1 MIQMSNSLQKN
12 SKESNIQKSKVVMIN
27 NFRIIE
33 INNNMT
39 EIQIQNII
47 KNGGKNILNNEESIL
62 SQSKIKSDELTFL
75 KHEEFKEFF

>member
-1 MIQMSNSLQKN
+1 MIKMSNSLQKN

-62 SQSKIKSDELTFL
+62 SQSKIKSDEVTFL

>member
-1 MIQMSNSLQKN
+1 
-12 SKESNIQKSKVVMIN
+12 MIN

-62 SQSKIKSDELTFL
+62 SQSKIKSDEVTFL

>member
-1 MIQMSNSLQKN
+1 MIKMSNSLQKN

-62 SQSKIKSDELTFL
+62 SQTKIKIVGSNILNY
-75 KHEEFKEFF
+75 EEFKESF